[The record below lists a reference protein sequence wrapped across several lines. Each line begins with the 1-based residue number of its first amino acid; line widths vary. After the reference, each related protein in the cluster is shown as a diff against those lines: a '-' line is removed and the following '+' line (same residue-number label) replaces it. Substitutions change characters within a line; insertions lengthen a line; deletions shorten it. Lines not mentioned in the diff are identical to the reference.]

1 MLLRPRQKELVDRAV
16 EALHQYGNTLAVA
29 PTGAGK
35 TIMLSAAIGAL
46 CKVSTAKTCVIAHRD
61 ELTAQNEAKFC
72 LVNPHLSTGLFD
84 ASSKSWQGDTTF
96 AMVQT
101 LSREH
106 NLATMP
112 KLDLL
117 VIDEAHHARADSYV
131 RIVNHARALNP
142 NLKLLGMTATPN
154 RGDKKGLY
162 PVFSNVCD
170 QITLQELIASGHLVM
185 PRTFVMDVGVQR
197 ELREAKKTAG
207 GDYDMDEVAQI
218 MDTFPINKAIVA
230 HWKEK
235 AGDRQTVV
243 FCSTVNHARHV
254 CLAFGSAGV
263 SAVLVYGEMSDRERE
278 EALEAYT
285 TGKAQV
291 IVNVAVLTEGW
302 DHPPTSCVVLLR
314 PSSYQSTFIQMVGR
328 GLRTVNEED
337 YPGLVKKDCMVL
349 DFGTATLAHGSL
361 EQMVTLEDGEKPEGL
376 APSKK
381 CPECQSFVPS
391 AVIECPLCGFEFSPE
406 EKPLE
411 TTLDEQD
418 FYMREINLFKRS
430 NFKWMPLGDD
440 QETFM
445 ASGFEAWGSVVFK
458 NDQWHAVG
466 GIHKE
471 RVRLLAVGEKMACIA
486 AANDWM
492 NQHESD
498 TTAHKLRSWLS
509 LPATPNQLH
518 YLPEHRGNHNLTRYE
533 ASLLMV
539 SQFNALKITK
549 ALQAGVSR

>member
-1 MLLRPRQKELVDRAV
+1 
-16 EALHQYGNTLAVA
+16 
-29 PTGAGK
+29 
-35 TIMLSAAIGAL
+35 
-46 CKVSTAKTCVIAHRD
+46 
-61 ELTAQNEAKFC
+61 
-72 LVNPHLSTGLFD
+72 
-84 ASSKSWQGDTTF
+84 
-96 AMVQT
+96 
-101 LSREH
+101 
-106 NLATMP
+106 
-112 KLDLL
+112 
-117 VIDEAHHARADSYV
+117 
-131 RIVNHARALNP
+131 
-142 NLKLLGMTATPN
+142 
-154 RGDKKGLY
+154 
-162 PVFSNVCD
+162 
-170 QITLQELIASGHLVM
+170 
-185 PRTFVMDVGVQR
+185 
-197 ELREAKKTAG
+197 
-207 GDYDMDEVAQI
+207 
-218 MDTFPINKAIVA
+218 
-230 HWKEK
+230 
-235 AGDRQTVV
+235 
-243 FCSTVNHARHV
+243 
-254 CLAFGSAGV
+254 
-263 SAVLVYGEMSDRERE
+263 MSDRERE
-278 EALEAYT
+278 EVLEAYT

-381 CPECQSFVPS
+381 CPECKSLVPA
-391 AVIECPLCGFEFSPE
+391 AVCECPLCGFEFSPA
-406 EKPLE
+406 EK
-411 TTLDEQD
+411 TSGTILDEQD
-418 FYMREINLFKRS
+418 FFMREINLFKRS

-458 NDQWHAVG
+458 NNQWHAVG

-509 LPATPNQLH
+509 LPATLN
-518 YLPEHRGNHNLTRYE
+518 
-533 ASLLMV
+533 
-539 SQFNALKITK
+539 
-549 ALQAGVSR
+549 